1 MKNLNIP
8 IKIRNMVVYSKS
20 PKQERLDYFISQTR
34 TLIKTINSQH
44 NSVDKIP
51 YILEYFNIITNDRN
65 FRFFVDC
72 INERRSHTSHFAT
85 INVSF
90 ANKLHSEFIIS
101 NFFHVNKNVPI
112 NEYQFSDFLAQI
124 TDLYGF
130 QIKTKKYD
138 E

>member
-1 MKNLNIP
+1 
-8 IKIRNMVVYSKS
+8 MVVYSKS

-34 TLIKTINSQH
+34 KLIKTINSQD

-51 YILEYFNIITNDRN
+51 YILEYFTSITNNRN
-65 FRFFVDC
+65 FCFVEDC
-72 INERRSHTSHFAT
+72 IHENRTLSSHFASV
-85 INVSF
+85 NVSF

-124 TDLYGF
+124 VDLYGF
-130 QIKTKKYD
+130 RIKTKKYD
-138 E
+138 K